1 MSTQY
6 QKFLNESMLEF
17 IKKILSKIQT
27 ENANSNQLLYI
38 SYRTD
43 NPLVLLSARIKERYP
58 KEITIVMQYQF
69 EDLTIKSDGF
79 SVIVSFDGIKEKIY
93 VPFNALVSFIDPNNG
108 YSLKF
113 KYQLNTPDK
122 LQNELLKVKKP
133 ELQSSNSANKK
144 TSEANLSANVIVLDK
159 FRKPTKP

>member
-1 MSTQY
+1 MSAQY

-17 IKKILSKIQT
+17 VKKILYKIQ
-27 ENANSNQLLYI
+27 SDSSYPNQLLYI

-43 NPLVLLSARIKERYP
+43 NPLVVLSARIKKRYP

-69 EDLTIKSDGF
+69 EDLAIKADGF
-79 SVIVSFDGIKEKIY
+79 SVTVSFDGIKETIY
-93 VPFNALVSFIDPNNG
+93 IPFNSIVSFIDPNNG

-113 KYQLNTPDK
+113 KYNVDVPENQ
-122 LQNELLKVKKP
+122 QNELPKITKT
-133 ELQSSNSANKK
+133 ENGSSDMTINK
-144 TSEANLSANVIVLDK
+144 ENGLNLSPNVIDLDK